1 MQPILRGLKSLAGPF
16 SLFDIAA
23 APEQPLPL
31 FKAWLQSAIDADIAE
46 AHAMTLSTV
55 DDQGF
60 PDARVLILKNI
71 DEHGWYFATTRRSP
85 KSKQVESNAQV
96 ALTFYW
102 QPLGK
107 QVRIRGKAVAAPA
120 AVCQQ
125 DFQERP
131 LGSKAGAL
139 LGRQSD
145 VLRSEEDLLDGL
157 AMQRKRL
164 EQDPTLS
171 NPEWVVY
178 RVEAREVEFWQGDTQ
193 RNHQRLRYTRS
204 QNDPLVWRKERL
216 WP

>member
-1 MQPILRGLKSLAGPF
+1 MQHVLRGLKSLAGPF
-16 SLFDIAA
+16 EPFDSASV
-23 APEQPLPL
+23 PEQPVEL
-31 FKAWLQSAIDADIAE
+31 FKQWLQVAIDAGIAE

-55 DDQGF
+55 DEQGC
-60 PDARVLILKNI
+60 PDARVLILKNL
-71 DEHGWYFATTRRSP
+71 DEDGWYFATTCRSP
-85 KSKQVESNAQV
+85 KSQQIEQNQQV

-107 QVRIRGKAVAAPA
+107 QVRIRGKAIAASA
-120 AVCQQ
+120 EVCQQ

-145 VLRSEEDLLDGL
+145 VLLSETELLEGL
-157 AMQRKRL
+157 ATQRQRL
-164 EQDPTLS
+164 EQDPMLR

-178 RVEAREVEFWQGDTQ
+178 RVEAHEVEFWQGDTQ
-193 RNHQRLRYTRS
+193 RNHKRLRYTRS
-204 QNDPLVWRKERL
+204 QSNNQAWHQARL